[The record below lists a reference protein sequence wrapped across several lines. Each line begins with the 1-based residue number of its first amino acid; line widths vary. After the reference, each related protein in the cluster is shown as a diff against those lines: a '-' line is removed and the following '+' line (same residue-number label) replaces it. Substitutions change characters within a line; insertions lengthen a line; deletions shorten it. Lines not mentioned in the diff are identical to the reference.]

1 MKALLALIAMCLT
14 GCSGLPLPIK
24 GKVCYQ
30 TGQGEVCLETD
41 GTALTVLGNVKGYSK

>member
-1 MKALLALIAMCLT
+1 MKALFITLAFTLT

-30 TGQGEVCLETD
+30 TGQGEVCLESD
-41 GTALTVLGNVKGYSK
+41 GTALTVLGNVNGFKK